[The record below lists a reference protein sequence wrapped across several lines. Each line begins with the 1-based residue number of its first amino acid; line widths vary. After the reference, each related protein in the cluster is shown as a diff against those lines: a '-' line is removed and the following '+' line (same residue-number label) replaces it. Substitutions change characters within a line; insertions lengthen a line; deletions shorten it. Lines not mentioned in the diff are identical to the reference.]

1 MGQHHKGGQ
10 DLLCSATEGRGTD
23 RWRSQQLRKAPQ
35 KRAAA
40 RTRGYPHRQQAAGL
54 RGSTSA
60 NVQWSHGCFEPS
72 ADRQEQLPGAQHP
85 KGDNIMLC
93 GQGRTIWGKGG
104 VEDHEM
110 SNILGLLSFEHT
122 CFRASRAAINPL
134 LQLELILLIS
144 EQPEMSRGNFAT

>member
-1 MGQHHKGGQ
+1 
-10 DLLCSATEGRGTD
+10 
-23 RWRSQQLRKAPQ
+23 
-35 KRAAA
+35 
-40 RTRGYPHRQQAAGL
+40 
-54 RGSTSA
+54 
-60 NVQWSHGCFEPS
+60 
-72 ADRQEQLPGAQHP
+72 
-85 KGDNIMLC
+85 MLC

-144 EQPEMSRGNFAT
+144 EQPEMSRGNFAI